1 MAEKRAKRKKICLET
16 SSYLPLIWI
25 TPYSQGII
33 NLIQYYRKNTDFYIQ
48 EDCLREAL
56 SYIYYPQNWFR
67 HPSVRI
73 RKLVKILKDE
83 QLDKMSFP
91 STAFQI
97 LLGGKMWAQ
106 GLYLNFVRHTT
117 FLYSDL
123 VDRISF
129 SDKRKG
135 LVNLADL
142 IDERFADLKATIEQ
156 HLNSKE
162 FIIDFGQILPYWGK
176 FYLFSE
182 LPEKFTVKVWKDPEN
197 FVKGIAR
204 IRDVYH
210 YESMIKAEGGFDKMI
225 VANTGFSIHIKKA
238 RGSLPIEIICSQSR
252 QSEIFE

>member
-1 MAEKRAKRKKICLET
+1 MKKTDQRKKICLET

-25 TPYSQGII
+25 TPYSQGVI
-33 NLIQYYRKNTDFYIQ
+33 NLIQYYCEKADFYIQ

-73 RKLVKILKDE
+73 RKLVKILTDA

-106 GLYLNFVRHTT
+106 GLYLNFVRHST

-123 VDRISF
+123 VDSVDF
-129 SDKRKG
+129 SNKRKG
-135 LVNLADL
+135 LTNLANL
-142 IDERFADLKATIEQ
+142 IDKRFDNLKVKIEQ
-156 HLNSKE
+156 HLDGDE
-162 FIIDFGQILPYWGK
+162 FVVDFEEMLPYWGS
-176 FYLFSE
+176 FYLFLE
-182 LPEKFTVKVWKDPEN
+182 LPERVTVKVWKDPEK
-197 FVKGIAR
+197 FVKGVAR

-210 YESMIKAEGGFDKMI
+210 YESMIKCGYNFDKMI
-225 VANTGFSIHIKKA
+225 VANTGFSAHIKKEK
-238 RGSLPIEIICSQSR
+238 GSLPIEIICSQSR
-252 QSEIFE
+252 QTEIFE

>member
-1 MAEKRAKRKKICLET
+1 MVMRKKICLET

-33 NLIQYYRKNTDFYIQ
+33 NLIQYYRGGADFYIQ

-56 SYIYYPQNWFR
+56 SYIYYPKNWFR
-67 HPSVRI
+67 HPSERI
-73 RKLVKILKDE
+73 RKLVKILKKE

-91 STAFQI
+91 STAFRI

-106 GLYLNFVRHTT
+106 GPYLNFVRHTT

-123 VDRISF
+123 VDKIDF

-135 LVNLADL
+135 LAGLADL
-142 IDERFADLKATIEQ
+142 IDERFDELKVKIEY
-156 HLNSKE
+156 HLNNEE
-162 FIIDFGQILPYWGK
+162 FIINFEEMLPYWGR
-176 FYLFSE
+176 FYLFLE
-182 LPEKFTVKVWKDPEN
+182 LPEKFKIKVWKDPEP
-197 FVKGIAR
+197 FVKGVAR

-210 YESMIKAEGGFDKMI
+210 YESMIKASKGFDKMI
-225 VANTGFSIHIKKA
+225 VANTGFSAHIKKQ